1 MPQQGVCK
9 HAAHGL
15 ARGLRR
21 KRHRV
26 WIFVKKVKGARHER
40 VSARRVSF
48 LPRVAD
54 SLCAGS
60 VRARV
65 DGRATSARLATPT
78 RAGPAGSATREP
90 SSGSRAGPPT
100 TAKKRRMGTRRF
112 HVTAPRK
119 ARAAFSERSPA
130 TRTLTTRALPEA
142 REASR
147 GRAGE
152 TVRLA
157 RAGAPRLRVCG
168 GSAEAKEKLRHA
180 RESTTLPAE
189 EFHVGRPERNLDC
202 AIERSALIGGERR
215 A

>member
-1 MPQQGVCK
+1 MD
-9 HAAHGL
+9 
-15 ARGLRR
+15 ARRAPASRLRR
-21 KRHRV
+21 ALDLRV
-26 WIFVKKVKGARHER
+26 
-40 VSARRVSF
+40 
-48 LPRVAD
+48 LP
-54 SLCAGS
+54 
-60 VRARV
+60 
-65 DGRATSARLATPT
+65 
-78 RAGPAGSATREP
+78 PASPPLEVEP
-90 SSGSRAGPPT
+90 RPP

-152 TVRLA
+152 TMRLA

-180 RESTTLPAE
+180 RESTTLSAE
-189 EFHVGRPERNLDC
+189 EFHVGRPEYE
-202 AIERSALIGGERR
+202 ISISHQTERSDWRR
-215 A
+215 AAHVRESRRRRRFHMSRSAGSAGPQRDARHV